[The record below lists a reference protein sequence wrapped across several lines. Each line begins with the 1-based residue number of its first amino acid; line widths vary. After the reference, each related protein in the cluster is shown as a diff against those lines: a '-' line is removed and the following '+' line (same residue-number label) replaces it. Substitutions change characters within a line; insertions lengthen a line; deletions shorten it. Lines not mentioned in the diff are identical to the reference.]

1 MQRSAGPV
9 SYVRVR
15 GVVVTDRWE
24 FSQVV
29 RERAVVWRRE
39 AFLMCGDWS
48 LAEDLV
54 QTALLRLYTRRQ
66 RIDPAGIDAYTRRVI
81 SRLAIDE
88 ARRPYRRAELRDAL
102 PETPVATAEPAAA
115 LDVRAALQ
123 KVPPKQR
130 AVLVLRF
137 FSDLTNA
144 EAAKVLRISEGTVKS
159 QAARGLATLRRLLH
173 EPAGL
178 TGHVKGSHR

>member
-1 MQRSAGPV
+1 MGVQSGGP
-9 SYVRVR
+9 
-15 GVVVTDRWE
+15 G
-24 FSQVV
+24 
-29 RERAVVWRRE
+29 RAVVWRRE

-48 LAEDLV
+48 LAEDLL
-54 QTALLRLYTRRQ
+54 QTALMRLYTRWHRL
-66 RIDPAGIDAYTRRVI
+66 DPAGIDGYTRRVI
-81 SRLAIDE
+81 ARLAIDE
-88 ARRPYRRAELRDAL
+88 ARRPYRRTELRDAL
-102 PETPVATAEPAAA
+102 PETPVATAESAAA

-159 QAARGLATLRRLLH
+159 QAARGLATLRRLLD
-173 EPAGL
+173 EPADL
-178 TGHVKGSHR
+178 TGHIKGSHR

>member
-1 MQRSAGPV
+1 MA
-9 SYVRVR
+9 
-15 GVVVTDRWE
+15 DRWE
-24 FSQVV
+24 FSQLV

-54 QTALLRLYTRRQ
+54 QTALLRMYVRRH
-66 RIDPAGIDAYTRRVI
+66 RLDPAGIDAYARRVV

-88 ARRPYRRAELRDAL
+88 ARRPYRRAELRNAL
-102 PETPVATAEPAAA
+102 PDTPVDDPEAAAA

-159 QAARGLATLRRLLH
+159 QAARGLSTLRQLLGENT
-173 EPAGL
+173 EPIE
-178 TGHVKGSHR
+178 GSYR

>member
-1 MQRSAGPV
+1 M
-9 SYVRVR
+9 
-15 GVVVTDRWE
+15 TDRWE
-24 FSQVV
+24 FSQVA
-29 RERAVVWRRE
+29 RDRAVVWRRE
-39 AFLMCGDWS
+39 AFLMCGDWP

-54 QTALLRLYTRRQ
+54 QTTLLRLYTRWH
-66 RIDPAGIDAYTRRVI
+66 RIDPSGVDAYARRVI

-88 ARRPYRRAELRDAL
+88 ARRPYRRAELREAL
-102 PETPVATAEPAAA
+102 PETAVGAAESAVA

-159 QAARGLATLRRLLH
+159 QAARGLATLRRLLG
-173 EPAGL
+173 EPTET
-178 TGHVKGSHR
+178 TGQIKGSHR